1 MDDTAKLVAIVL
13 LASFAIERIVAA
25 VSYVLETARLY
36 KLDEEHTAKI
46 RAKQK
51 RKLALLSLAALLA
64 AAVVGVADLRILKTL
79 NLGQTPLQF
88 DYAISWLILFA
99 GADRIRDFLQ
109 GAGGGGESEQ
119 SEVPAFRIR
128 IDDGGEFRE
137 INRAS

>member
-25 VSYVLETARLY
+25 VNYVLDTARLY
-36 KLDEEHTAKI
+36 KLDEQQTAKI
-46 RAKQK
+46 RAKEK

-79 NLGQTPLQF
+79 NLGQTPLPF

-109 GAGGGGESEQ
+109 GAGGGGASEQ

-128 IDDGGEFRE
+128 IDDGAEFRE